1 MTESEEPAC
10 PELRVSAGIAI
21 LGQQVVVHGR
31 DLHRDCLEM
40 SYVNYLLFCVTGRE
54 FEPRGVRVL
63 EQLWIAT
70 GYPDARIW
78 CNRIAGYMGSARV
91 DPGLAMSAAIAASNS
106 RAYGFRAMRM
116 AYDVQAAM
124 SGDETARAEWL
135 ERELASGRI
144 LPGYGRPVHAHD
156 ERIGYALA
164 ALDSAGLAAGPALRR
179 AFWLDRRLRERKGI
193 EMNIAA
199 VWAAIA
205 IDFGIDAREYEAFM
219 LLMFAPGYMAVYAEQ
234 RTKPPFAFLQGYQTR
249 LRQPAVHAPP
259 GSRLPSTE
267 LTARSI

>member
-1 MTESEEPAC
+1 MDASAP
-10 PELRVSAGIAI
+10 PELRVSAGIAV

-31 DLHRDCLEM
+31 DLHRDCLDM
-40 SYVNYLLFCVTGRE
+40 SYVQYLLFCVTGRRLE
-54 FEPRGVRVL
+54 ERRARVL

-124 SGDETARAEWL
+124 SDDEAARRQWL
-135 ERELASGRI
+135 TTELAAGRI
-144 LPGYGRPVHAHD
+144 LPGYGRPVHGHD
-156 ERIGYALA
+156 ERIGYALQSLVLA
-164 ALDSAGLAAGPALRR
+164 GLSAGAALRR
-179 AFWLDRRLRERKGI
+179 AFWLDRRLRELKGI

-199 VWAAIA
+199 LWAAVA
-205 IDFGIDAREYEAFM
+205 IDFGIDVREYEAFM
-219 LLMFAPGYMAVYAEQ
+219 LLMFAPGYMAVYAEH
-234 RTKPPFAFLQGYQTR
+234 RMKPPFAFLQGYQT
-249 LRQPAVHAPP
+249 
-259 GSRLPSTE
+259 E
-267 LTARSI
+267 L

>member
-1 MTESEEPAC
+1 MSESEESSRL

-21 LGQQVVVHGR
+21 LGRQVVVHGH
-31 DLHRDCLEM
+31 DLHRDCLDM
-40 SYVNYLLFCVTGRE
+40 SYVHYLLFCVTGRRLE
-54 FEPRGVRVL
+54 QRRARVL

-106 RAYGFRAMRM
+106 RAYGFRAMRL

-124 SGDETARAEWL
+124 SNDELERREWL
-135 ERELASGRI
+135 DRELASGRI
-144 LPGYGRPVHAHD
+144 LPGYGRPVHGHD

-164 ALDSAGLAAGPALRR
+164 ALDSAELGAGPALRR

-205 IDFGIDAREYEAFM
+205 IDFGIEAEQYEAFM

-234 RTKPPFAFLQGYQTR
+234 RARPPFAFLQGYQTR
-249 LRQPAVHAPP
+249 L
-259 GSRLPSTE
+259 
-267 LTARSI
+267 